1 MQSDD
6 ESTDIN
12 IPIARPRE
20 SDRAPDSLTRPNLGA
35 PKRPPPLEES
45 LSFDEALSFDDQTE
59 VNNVDRPRPPPVT
72 KDAESSL
79 EMLEFSIPLGPND
92 TIIPTRPRGNI
103 SAYDALVQRTR
114 DELAR
119 TEEPPE
125 PEEAPTQQR
134 NPEDDATQARSGSGD
149 ETIARTRSGDETI
162 ARTNSGASTIARTN
176 SKQSVRLAVA
186 APFDMEATQSLSG
199 DDLEVLT
206 DSAPTSEQPLPMS
219 SDSFTGVLPYR
230 PDFAPGSNSGEVIL
244 GAAPEVAYELPTE
257 AHVRAPVRPSEQ
269 PPTDPPGP
277 AVPDFESAPDQTD
290 ANATLVPTKA
300 QYDRLLSELTS
311 DEPIDDLENALTH
324 EKSGATVVR
333 KAMTQSQEASVIVR
347 DDSDDDSDEHTVAR
361 RSNLDPEE
369 LALDEEHTVA
379 RRSALD
385 PSEVDDEHAPE
396 SGPTQDA
403 GLKTDAVGIDA
414 RDLDKGAQ
422 STEIEVVDESEVELD
437 DLGTGDMITSEP
449 LPTAAAARP
458 RGSQPSYPDRASRP
472 DRLDRVDRASSPERG
487 SRPDTSTGTGGARGR
502 TIPPTPIKHPT
513 YRPPALADG
522 RAEAIVPAYEVDPD
536 LEERGLIK
544 DSSWEALIELY
555 LMRVQKAP
563 NWPAKAKI
571 FTRIA
576 SVFEF
581 KLRDPEQALDA
592 LLEAFDLSP
601 TDDDVGRALERVAGG
616 LGRFQDIIERARAKL
631 TGPIPEGRLALV
643 ARLARWYDI
652 GLGRSDLAMPYLEQI
667 EKIDRNHPLLL
678 RRNAAV
684 AKQQGDPRGEKDALE
699 RMLDA
704 ATRAEEKVEVLRQL
718 AEIGGTQPPEALRYY
733 ERAYSLAPKDP
744 LVLAAIEKNGHMQEK
759 FGQVEWALRA
769 QISVAVT
776 NEVRVATHMRAA
788 TFYERRMLKRD
799 LAAKDLEMVL
809 AMDPRNQDALAA
821 LERCYRALQAW
832 PDLAR
837 TLERM
842 ADIAPEPHTRIA
854 RLMLAA
860 EVHEIKSQDAKGAL
874 RCLKQVLGLDA
885 ANKKAIELAARLSL
899 KVNDFPDV
907 SKYRMRLAE
916 MEPTARGKAQQY
928 VQLADALAGPGGD
941 ELGSARFYELAVD
954 TDPKNAPAWEAL
966 TRLARGGADKRKFA
980 RVLEKRAE
988 NTTTPRVRAQVF
1000 VELAET
1006 MRELGDN
1013 ASMTKAY
1020 EAAVQADKT
1029 NEDAAAF
1036 TLDKF
1041 VTESRWKEAAPLVEL
1056 LVNAA
1061 VRDGETTQLIGRLR
1075 LATRV
1080 AAAQG
1085 DVPRAVAAAVQAYD
1099 ARPDDPGS
1107 RGDLLDLC
1115 IQLRAAPEKLTKAQS
1130 AVERIA
1136 MRVTELDAQELSK
1149 LGTVL
1154 FVLGQ
1159 TDEAADVCARALAA
1173 DPKNRGATMVLADA
1187 YAKKGD
1193 WAGASDCKV
1202 SLARSA
1208 TDPEERFKRLCEAGE
1223 IWATKAKDPQ
1233 MAREIW
1239 EEALSMRPKDRWL
1252 LHALMRLYGELE
1264 AWERLIHTLFAVA
1277 ETSESPQA
1285 RGKSLFLA
1293 AQVYAEKVADLEQA
1307 AEIYDRVL
1315 DTDRARLDAFEQI
1328 VRIHTYRRDWQS
1340 LERSYRKMLA
1350 RMRDSQDQNLQF
1362 ELWKQLGIIYRDRI
1376 GEPEKAREALG
1387 QADRLRPTDGE
1398 VRKMMTELDVV
1409 TDNIDN
1415 AISRCRHKMQD
1426 NPHEAELYAE
1436 VYELFLRKHQFD
1448 KAWCAL
1454 NVLAQFRELRGQE
1467 GQFYADY
1474 PPFHPANIPGQL
1486 TEAAWVSH
1494 ILHPGLDPVMTRIF
1508 GLMTPIVARARAQTP
1523 GAQEV
1528 ARQSVQLGPQHTP
1541 IAQELY
1547 GAFRDACEI
1556 LSLSPPELL
1565 AAQGTSASPPFVPA
1579 TIPYGALYVNAA
1591 AIETQKESM
1600 QYLVGKR
1607 LAEQRPEL
1615 AAKAFF
1621 PTITELRSLLAAAVR
1636 LANGGAAKDPAAQG
1650 FDHQLRSVI
1659 TWEDVERLRR
1669 LVSEA
1674 TQAGSLFDV
1683 KRWAQVADL
1692 SSSRAGLILCGD
1704 VTQARRAIAREAQA
1718 PTDLS
1723 PREKLGELYMF
1734 ATGDQHADLRGA
1746 IGVAVGAE

>member
-35 PKRPPPLEES
+35 PKRPPPLEE
-45 LSFDEALSFDDQTE
+45 ALSFDDQTE
-59 VNNVDRPRPPPVT
+59 VHAPDRPRPPPPTV
-72 KDAESSL
+72 DAESSL
-79 EMLEFSIPLGPND
+79 EMLEFSMPLGPND
-92 TIIPTRPRGNI
+92 TIIPTRPRAQL

-114 DELAR
+114 EELSRQEILDPEDASTLAR
-119 TEEPPE
+119 E
-125 PEEAPTQQR
+125 PEEASTLAR
-134 NPEDDATQARSGSGD
+134 DPEEASTLARDPEEASTQARD
-149 ETIARTRSGDETI
+149 LDQTDATIARTGSRSANKKT
-162 ARTNSGASTIARTN
+162 
-176 SKQSVRLAVA
+176 VRLAVSA
-186 APFDMEATQSLSG
+186 MDVEVTQSLSG

-206 DSAPTSEQPLPMS
+206 DNSSGPADFEKALPTS
-219 SDSFTGVLPYR
+219 SDSFTGVTGVMPNRMPSR
-230 PDFAPGSNSGEVIL
+230 PEFSPGSGSGEIVL
-244 GAAPEVAYELPTE
+244 GGVPEAAYEIPTDVH
-257 AHVRAPVRPSEQ
+257 ARAPVRPSDMPRPGEHIESV
-269 PPTDPPGP
+269 PPDALEDDEPLSEEGPPE
-277 AVPDFESAPDQTD
+277 DKTD
-290 ANATLVPTKA
+290 ANATVVPSKA
-300 QYDRLLSELTS
+300 RYDKLLSKLSS
-311 DEPIDDLENALTH
+311 DEPIDDLEEARTY
-324 EKSGATVVR
+324 EKPVPSR
-333 KAMTQSQEASVIVR
+333 
-347 DDSDDDSDEHTVAR
+347 
-361 RSNLDPEE
+361 PE
-369 LALDEEHTVA
+369 
-379 RRSALD
+379 
-385 PSEVDDEHAPE
+385 P
-396 SGPTQDA
+396 
-403 GLKTDAVGIDA
+403 KTDAVDVEALGSDVS
-414 RDLDKGAQ
+414 L
-422 STEIEVVDESEVELD
+422 EVEESDVELD
-437 DLGTGDMITSEP
+437 DLGTGDVIMSEP
-449 LPTAAAARP
+449 VPQARS
-458 RGSQPSYPDRASRP
+458 SQPDRHDRRSQPDSSRLSQGESTRRISQLDRSERASQP
-472 DRLDRVDRASSPERG
+472 DRLPERG
-487 SRPDTSTGTGGARGR
+487 SVPDATTGGGSRGKSLL
-502 TIPPTPIKHPT
+502 PAPIKHPT

-522 RAEAIVPAYEVDPD
+522 RAEAIVPAFEVDPD
-536 LEERGLIK
+536 LEERGFIK
-544 DSSWEALIELY
+544 HGSWEALIELY
-555 LMRVQKAP
+555 LTRVQKAP
-563 NWPAKAKI
+563 SWPAKAKI

-581 KLRDPEQALDA
+581 RLHDPEQALDA

-601 TDDDVGRALERVAGG
+601 TDDDVGRALERVAGS
-616 LGRFQDIIERARAKL
+616 LGRFQDVIERARVKL
-631 TGPIPEGRLALV
+631 SQPIPEGRTALV
-643 ARLARWYDI
+643 ARVARWYDI
-652 GLGRSDLAMPYLEQI
+652 GLGRPDLAGPYLEQI

-678 RRNAAV
+678 RRNAILAR
-684 AKQQGDPRGEKDALE
+684 QQGDARGERDALE
-699 RMLDA
+699 RSLDA

-718 AEIGGTQPPEALRYY
+718 AEVAGTQPAEALRYY

-744 LVLAAIEKNGHMQEK
+744 AVLAAIEKNGHQQEK

-769 QISVAVT
+769 QIACATT
-776 NEVRVATHMRAA
+776 NEERIAHHMRAA
-788 TFYERRMLKRD
+788 TFFERRMLKRD

-809 AMDPRNQDALAA
+809 AMDPRNQDALAG

-842 ADIAPEPHTRIA
+842 ADVAPEPHIRIA
-854 RLMLAA
+854 KLMLAA
-860 EVHEIKSQDAKGAL
+860 EVHEIKSADAKGAL
-874 RCLKQVLGLDA
+874 RCLKQVLGMDG
-885 ANKKAIELAARLSL
+885 ANKKAIELAARLSQ
-899 KVNDFPDV
+899 KVKDFADV

-916 MEPTARGKAQQY
+916 LEPTSRGKAQQY
-928 VQLADALAGPGGD
+928 LQLADALAGPGGD
-941 ELGSARFYELAVD
+941 ELGSARFYQLAVD
-954 TDPKNAPAWEAL
+954 TDPKNAGAWEAL
-966 TRLARGGADKRKFA
+966 TRLARAGTDRRKLA
-980 RVLEKRAE
+980 HVLSSRAE
-988 NTTTPRVRAQVF
+988 HTTTPRVRAQVL

-1006 MRELGDN
+1006 LRELGDTQG
-1013 ASMTKAY
+1013 MTKAY
-1020 EAAVQADKT
+1020 EAAVAADRT
-1029 NEDAAAF
+1029 NEDAAAYS
-1036 TLDKF
+1036 LDKF
-1041 VTESRWKEAAPLVEL
+1041 VTEHRWKEAAPLVEL

-1115 IQLRAAPEKLTKAQS
+1115 IQLRATPEKLTKAQG

-1136 MRVTELDAQELSK
+1136 MRVTELDGAELAK

-1159 TDEAADVCARALAA
+1159 IDEAADVCARALAA
-1173 DPKNRGATMVLADA
+1173 DPENRSATMTLADA
-1187 YAKKGD
+1187 YARKGD

-1208 TDPEERFKRLCEAGE
+1208 TDPDERFKRLCEAGD

-1239 EEALSMRPKDRWL
+1239 EEALAIRPKDRWL

-1264 AWERLIHTLFAVA
+1264 AWDRLTHTLFAIA
-1277 ETSESPQA
+1277 ETSDAPAA
-1285 RGKSLFLA
+1285 RAKSLFLC
-1293 AQVYAEKVADLEQA
+1293 AQVFAEKVGDLEQA

-1328 VRIHTYRRDWQS
+1328 VRIQTYRRDWQA

-1350 RMRDSQDQNLQF
+1350 RTRDSQDQNLLF

-1376 GEPEKAREALG
+1376 GEPDKAREALS
-1387 QADRLRPTDGE
+1387 QADKLRPTDGE

-1415 AISRCRHKMQD
+1415 AIARCRHKMQD
-1426 NPHEAELYAE
+1426 DPHEAELYAE
-1436 VYELFLRKHQFD
+1436 IYELFLRKHQFD

-1494 ILHPGLDPVMTRIF
+1494 ILHPGLDPIMTRIF
-1508 GLMTPIVARARAQTP
+1508 GLMTPIVAHARAQTP
-1523 GAQEV
+1523 GVQEM
-1528 ARQSVQLGPQHTP
+1528 ARQSMQLGPQHTP

-1556 LSLSPPELL
+1556 LSLSPPDLL

-1579 TIPYGALYVNAA
+1579 TIPYGALYVNGA
-1591 AIETQKESM
+1591 AIETQKESL

-1636 LANGGAAKDPAAQG
+1636 LANGGAAKEAAAQG
-1650 FDHQLRSVI
+1650 FDNQLRSVI
-1659 TWEDVERLRR
+1659 TWEDMERLRR

-1674 TQAGSLFDV
+1674 TSSGSLFDV

-1704 VTQARRAIAREAQA
+1704 VTQARRAIARELQS

-1734 ATGDQHADLRGA
+1734 ATSDQHADLRGA